1 MVAGGNE
8 QRDLR
13 SGETSLY
20 AEAWLR
26 RRRFT
31 PSPGTGPGQDH
42 TGLYKGSGYYMY
54 FEASS
59 PNWPLVTS
67 SLVRAK
73 KLLFVCIFLAYDC
86 STTCTSNPFS
96 VLARIF
102 VLVQITCDDLDP
114 SLEHLYIHFSPLG
127 KPSSAI

>member
-1 MVAGGNE
+1 VLAGGNE

-13 SGETSLY
+13 SGESSSY

-31 PSPGTGPGQDH
+31 PSPGTGPSQDH
-42 TGLYKGSGYYMY
+42 TGLYNGSGYYMY

-67 SLVRAK
+67 SLVRVMFDLIPRALAVFHFH
-73 KLLFVCIFLAYDC
+73 LLLAFPTPIFCL
-86 STTCTSNPFS
+86 N
-96 VLARIF
+96 
-102 VLVQITCDDLDP
+102 
-114 SLEHLYIHFSPLG
+114 
-127 KPSSAI
+127 